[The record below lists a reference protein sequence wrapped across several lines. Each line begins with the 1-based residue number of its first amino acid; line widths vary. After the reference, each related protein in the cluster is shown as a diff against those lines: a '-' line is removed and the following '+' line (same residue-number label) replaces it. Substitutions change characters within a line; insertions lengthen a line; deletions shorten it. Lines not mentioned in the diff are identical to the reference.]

1 MRHFS
6 KADSFS
12 ATVAFLSREQKYKDF
27 TLDLVQHHIYSGA
40 LSIKAN
46 KNLILKKITTILMEV
61 GNNII
66 DRNCIFVALPLVLSN
81 HSGVSHTSLE
91 PAEC

>member
-46 KNLILKKITTILMEV
+46 KI
-61 GNNII
+61 
-66 DRNCIFVALPLVLSN
+66 
-81 HSGVSHTSLE
+81 
-91 PAEC
+91 